1 MADNFEGEFFTDK
14 TGPKIFVYKC
24 NDICFYDF
32 VKNTPLYG
40 KTLLKSEK
48 KYFPNIS
55 PQFLDAAGG
64 QISDL

>member
-48 KYFPNIS
+48 K
-55 PQFLDAAGG
+55 
-64 QISDL
+64 